1 MRVLLTGGA
10 GYLGAELTRALCARG
25 DVSEVVIYDN
35 LSRRNHNLFIG
46 ARLPDTP
53 VRVVI
58 ADILDTRRL
67 RAELARVD
75 RVVHLAARVSTPFAD
90 ADYHGLEQVN
100 HWGTAELGYLLEEQP
115 LDGLIYVSSCSVYG
129 DRDHRVGPDDVPQP
143 DSAYALSKLRGE
155 RMLERLAGRMPVTVV
170 RCANVYGFSEAM
182 RFDAVVNR
190 FLFDAHFAGRLQVH
204 GSGEQH
210 RAFIHIDHATEA
222 LARLVADDAPVGTF
236 NLVERNLSIGE
247 IALAVQAV
255 YPDLEMIF
263 TEQDMRRRDLRV
275 APDPRLFAGAEGD
288 RAGFE
293 DQLRA
298 FRDHFAFAPRR

>member
-10 GYLGAELTRALCARG
+10 GYLGAELARALCARG
-25 DVSEVVIYDN
+25 DVSELVIYDN
-35 LSRRNHNLFIG
+35 LSRRNHNVFIG
-46 ARLPDTP
+46 APIAGTP
-53 VRVVI
+53 IRVVI

-67 RAELARVD
+67 RAELGRVD

-115 LDGLIYVSSCSVYG
+115 LDGLVYVSSCSVYG
-129 DRDHRVGPDDVPQP
+129 DRDHVVGPDDTPQP

-204 GSGEQH
+204 GSGAQH
-210 RAFIHIDHATEA
+210 RAFIHIDHATRA
-222 LARLVADDAPVGTF
+222 LAGLVAVDAPTGTF

-247 IALAVQAV
+247 IAQALQAV

-275 APDPRLFAGAEGD
+275 APDPRLFAGALDD

-298 FRDHFAFAPRR
+298 FRDRFAFSPRR